1 MDDDSGSEA
10 AFSGSGGE
18 DGWEVPG
25 TVSYTRR
32 NLLFYGSSQL
42 KCYCG
47 WTKWP
52 LWLAGLKLVVVVLTM
67 LSVCVAVDVGVAMG
81 GAVEQGSVGG
91 TIIGGATCIIIREQ

>member
-25 TVSYTRR
+25 TVSYTQFYFMVEVEV
-32 NLLFYGSSQL
+32 LLWL
-42 KCYCG
+42 DKM
-47 WTKWP
+47 P

-67 LSVCVAVDVGVAMG
+67 LSVCVAVDVGVAME